1 MSYYVYMLLTKR
13 AGKFLSYVGYTS
25 NLKNRIKM
33 HNNSKGAKFT
43 KGNIWKIIYKKKFLS
58 KIDALKYEYS
68 LKNNKKLRLKIKTKA
83 IH

>member
-13 AGKFLSYVGYTS
+13 AGKFLSYVGYTN

-58 KIDALKYEYS
+58 KIDALRYEYS
-68 LKNNKKLRLKIKTKA
+68 LKNNQKLRLKIKAKA

>member
-1 MSYYVYMLLTKR
+1 
-13 AGKFLSYVGYTS
+13 
-25 NLKNRIKM
+25 M

-58 KIDALKYEYS
+58 KIDALRYEYS
-68 LKNNKKLRLKIKTKA
+68 LKNNKKLRLKIKAKA